1 MSIKPVCPTT
11 DPCGM
16 HVSGLDHTP
25 RCVSRLGVQRHVP
38 RHGHVSDLSFIQRIQ
53 ERRLVMN
60 ILKYQQEIEDAQE
73 ELAAIRIMSEADV
86 CKLYN
91 TDSREEIVL
100 IIMED
105 IVRLKREI
113 ANDPDISEEEEAYT
127 YLFNY

>member
-1 MSIKPVCPTT
+1 
-11 DPCGM
+11 
-16 HVSGLDHTP
+16 
-25 RCVSRLGVQRHVP
+25 
-38 RHGHVSDLSFIQRIQ
+38 
-53 ERRLVMN
+53 MN

-91 TDSREEIVL
+91 TDSREEIVQV
-100 IIMED
+100 IMAD
-105 IVRLKREI
+105 IACLEREI